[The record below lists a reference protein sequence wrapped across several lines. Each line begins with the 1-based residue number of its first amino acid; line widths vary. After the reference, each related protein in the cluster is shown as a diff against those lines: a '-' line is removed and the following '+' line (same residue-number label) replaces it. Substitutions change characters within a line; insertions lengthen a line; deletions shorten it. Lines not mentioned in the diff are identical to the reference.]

1 MDRKIMAKKYDFVI
15 VGAGLYG
22 ATFAFAA
29 HRKGKKCL
37 VLDKRMHAGGNI
49 YCENIEGINVHRYGP
64 HVFHTS
70 DREVWEFVTSLL
82 PFNHYINCPLAKAAD
97 GRLYNLPFNMNT
109 FNQLWGVTTP
119 EEASLKLDE
128 ERYKA
133 LEEMKL
139 SSINEAH
146 NLEEHALTLV
156 GREIYEKLI
165 KGYTEKQWGKH
176 CVELPSSILLR
187 IPMRMTFNNNYF
199 NDIYQG
205 VPQEGYNKLIDSLL
219 EDIEVRLNTDFFE
232 AQDYYKAIANKVLYT
247 GKIDEFYR
255 YCYGKLEYR
264 TLRFETEL
272 FDTPNYQGNAVVNYT
287 SIDVPYTRV
296 IEHKH
301 FESFGEEVYLNPK
314 TVISKEYPAEW
325 REGLEAFY
333 PVNTDRNQELYDKY
347 KQLANNEENVIFGGR
362 LAEFK
367 YLNMDEIIR
376 KALSEAERACN
387 K

>member
-1 MDRKIMAKKYDFVI
+1 
-15 VGAGLYG
+15 
-22 ATFAFAA
+22 
-29 HRKGKKCL
+29 
-37 VLDKRMHAGGNI
+37 
-49 YCENIEGINVHRYGP
+49 
-64 HVFHTS
+64 
-70 DREVWEFVTSLL
+70 
-82 PFNHYINCPLAKAAD
+82 
-97 GRLYNLPFNMNT
+97 
-109 FNQLWGVTTP
+109 
-119 EEASLKLDE
+119 
-128 ERYKA
+128 
-133 LEEMKL
+133 MKL